1 MKKTLSFVLL
11 VLIAGCATTT
21 SQKPTPAQSPS
32 ASAPSTSTPAPSS
45 AEAAPECV
53 MMHATTE
60 PEGLKEEGRWL
71 HEHYPGWKKVSQGVS
86 PGERVY
92 DHLEIVTPSGEKH
105 AVCFDIT
112 SFFGKF

>member
-1 MKKTLSFVLL
+1 
-11 VLIAGCATTT
+11 
-21 SQKPTPAQSPS
+21 
-32 ASAPSTSTPAPSS
+32 
-45 AEAAPECV
+45 
-53 MMHATTE
+53 MHATTE
-60 PEGLKEEGRWL
+60 PEGLKEEGQWL

-112 SFFGKF
+112 NFFGKF